1 MPEQT
6 RVKSVRF
13 TIRGYHIAACLLVG
27 CDAPAGGGSTEGGGD
42 VVSIRVEPPEVTL
55 ETVTGS
61 PVEQTFQAIAT
72 FSDGDEGVLDLVSW
86 ELSNASVGLIDSRGL
101 FTSVDSNGGEA
112 TVTATFLDKV
122 GSAELHLTHHTE
134 YIEEGVSADG
144 AAALGEAS
152 SGEAGLTITYP
163 FEGTTLPRNLEGLK
177 VLWEGGNSTD
187 LVRLQFASS
196 LESVD
201 VYTTGVGWTVPVDV
215 WEAVSATNRRGSLTI
230 KAFSASWD
238 GANLG
243 PVLESEPVSVT
254 VNRFDTSGSVLYWS
268 TADTAIM
275 RIVAGAA
282 EVQRFYPKEATTQC
296 FGCHEISEGRQWMV
310 VTKDGVNGTYQVL
323 DVADPEN
330 PTILYDTIDAKRM
343 TFHALSPDG
352 QKILGVLN
360 GALVVY
366 DLGTNTFVATVT
378 PDEHRYTHPN
388 WSPDGTR
395 IVATR
400 AVGAMMSDMAV
411 SGTEVVTATWDGSK
425 LNNLEV
431 LIADEPGV
439 SFYYPAFSP
448 DGEWVVFNRS
458 TGDCYAD
465 DDAELWLVAVS
476 GGAPVRLDA
485 ANGVGAMRNSLARWA
500 PLPDDDVLWLAFSSR
515 QEQGAAS
522 GAASQI
528 WVTAID
534 PELMRVGYD
543 PSAAPYWLPGQAVY
557 SDNHLPV
564 WWSQ

>member
-1 MPEQT
+1 M
-6 RVKSVRF
+6 
-13 TIRGYHIAACLLVG
+13 
-27 CDAPAGGGSTEGGGD
+27 
-42 VVSIRVEPPEVTL
+42 VSIRVEPAEVTL
-55 ETVTGS
+55 ETTAGS
-61 PVEQTFQAIAT
+61 PVEQTFLAIAT
-72 FSDGDEGVLDLVSW
+72 FSDGEEGALDLVSW
-86 ELSNASVGLIDSRGL
+86 ELSNASVGLIDSRGV

-112 TVTATFLDKV
+112 TVTATFLDNV
-122 GSAELHLTHHTE
+122 GSSELHLTHHTE
-134 YIEEGVSADG
+134 YIEEGVSAEG
-144 AAALGEAS
+144 AAALGEVS
-152 SGEAGLTITYP
+152 SGEAGLAITYP
-163 FEGTTLPRNLEGLK
+163 FGGTTLPRNLEGLK
-177 VLWEGGNSTD
+177 VLWEGGDAND
-187 LVRLQFASS
+187 LVLLRFASA

-230 KAFSASWD
+230 QAFSASWD
-238 GANLG
+238 GSTLG
-243 PVLESEPVSVT
+243 TVLESEPVSVT

-275 RIVAGAA
+275 RIVAGAS
-282 EVQRFYPKEATTQC
+282 EVERFYPKEATTQC
-296 FGCHEISEGRQWMV
+296 FGCHEISETRQWMV
-310 VTKDGVNGTYQVL
+310 VTKDGVSGTYQVL
-323 DVADPEN
+323 DVVDPEN
-330 PTILYDTIDAKRM
+330 PTIIYDTIDTKRM

-352 QKILGVLN
+352 EKILGVLG

-366 DLGTNTFVATVT
+366 DLGTNNFIGTVT
-378 PDEHRYTHPN
+378 PDEHKYTHPN

-400 AVGAMMSDMAV
+400 AVGSMMSDMAV
-411 SGTEVVTATWDGSK
+411 AGTEVVTATWDGSK
-425 LNNLEV
+425 LENLEV
-431 LIADEPGV
+431 LIADEPGF

-465 DDAELWLVAVS
+465 DDAELWLVSVA
-476 GGAPVRLDA
+476 GGEPVRLDA

-515 QEQGAAS
+515 QKQGSVS
-522 GAASQI
+522 GPASQI

-543 PSAAPYWLPGQAVY
+543 PSAAAYWLPGQSSY